1 MRKLATVLLTLIL
14 LLVTSAQTP
23 YPEPA
28 IPPPPPQYTYYL
40 PLISKPPRPMANIPR
55 LGYQI
60 EGGVDGQ
67 AEWLVNGLIARVR
80 VRWDE
85 IETAQGVFDWS
96 ALDATVLTLRSYNH
110 ALLLGVIGTPE
121 FYRMDA
127 GKPCSPPTEANSYR
141 LAYFARLL
149 AQRYHAE
156 AVELWNEPD
165 ISAEASH
172 AAGLC
177 GLLGGF
183 GLERAEYYGRLVAEV
198 GNEYRTYNLS
208 TWLVAGS
215 LALQDTRFWE
225 IAMPAARGMYDALS
239 YHSYTTYP
247 NPYYGNAGDKAA
259 DLRAMGEHGFLI
271 LSEFALLS
279 AEDSYDFRNAQAEYL
294 AYNIYMLPAWDV
306 ISAIWY
312 PLAQN
317 DWMNSDLVEHGVPQP
332 AWYIM
337 QAEGEGE

>member
-1 MRKLATVLLTLIL
+1 MRYLIAFLIL
-14 LLVTSAQTP
+14 FSFAFQ
-23 YPEPA
+23 YPEPSS
-28 IPPPPPQYTYYL
+28 PPPAPQYTYYL

-67 AEWLVNGLIARVR
+67 AEWLVNGLMARVR

-85 IETAQGVFDWS
+85 IETSPGVFDWS
-96 ALDATVLTLRSYNH
+96 ALDATVITLRSYNH
-110 ALLLGVIGTPE
+110 ALMLGIIGTPAA
-121 FYRMDA
+121 YRMDA
-127 GKPCSPPTEANSYR
+127 DMPCSPPTEANSYR
-141 LAYFARLL
+141 LVYFARIL
-149 AQRYHAE
+149 AQRYRAE

-165 ISAEASH
+165 VSAADSH

-215 LALQDTRFWE
+215 LMLEDTRFWAA
-225 IAMPAARGMYDALS
+225 AMPYTAGMYDALS

-247 NPYYGNAGDKAA
+247 NPYYGGAGDKAA
-259 DLRAMGEHGFLI
+259 DLRALGEDGPLI

-317 DWMNSDLVEHGVPQP
+317 DWMNSDLVEGGEPQP

-337 QAEGEGE
+337 QAEGD